1 MKMATNNLTTMTTSH
16 NNSNDINDND
26 NDNNFNSENISKTI
40 TTTSTTT
47 TTTATTTTMMM
58 MTTISSNKLSMDQNN
73 DDKELIEKLLRMIK
87 REVKQIM
94 EEAVTRKF
102 VHEDSGSITSL
113 CAAVDACLSHGLKR
127 RALGLFKTNSTT
139 ALLQKVA
146 KNFDIAAL
154 VLKKVQEIENIDP
167 NKRSSS
173 SSDSLQSRNRMSFK
187 MKSNQQQQTL
197 NNNNNNNNTGTI
209 SSNNNNSNS
218 GGSGSGGGGNQSSS
232 PTKYRFLWIRIALFE
247 KYLVS
252 IVDHVVKNSSKYY
265 ERDALVSDPV
275 AGQIFASLLVGP
287 CALDYT
293 KIKTQDQ
300 YWTDPPADELVQRHR
315 ISSSVCLPNPVTN
328 NSTATGINQSTP
340 PSSRRPLGMNYRKNF
355 TYTNGVGNEQY
366 LHHHYYHHNYD
377 EHQSSGSPILR
388 TSSSNICWSPKD
400 YVESLHQNSKSTLLY
415 GKNNVIMQ
423 PIDDQEPMPGYLSLH
438 QDSNGLSIKWTPN
451 QLINGRVNQPSS
463 DGNNDGF
470 FNHSM
475 DKTSAFWNYAL
486 NVNVENIV
494 YLHCHQHKLSY
505 SSIVM
510 VGRDGVMHPPI
521 KFPKGGHLLA
531 FLSCLENG
539 LVPYGQLDPPLW
551 SENGKGHHHNGEQRN
566 DQQQSLDMESDDI
579 TADYVFRVISIN
591 DKPDTISAELF
602 EPKLTQKQSEFLP
615 KSNDENQ
622 PQQQQQQQKPE
633 ASPSCQQIEIAVNE
647 TKTEIEQQQ
656 QFDNI
661 QNIQLLCNTM
671 KKQIISRAFYGWLA
685 YCRHLKTVR
694 THLADLVNTKIYR
707 INEPTDASK
716 GITKDLWENHM
727 FSSVGK
733 ISMDPMEFYRLVYFG
748 GIEHSIRSKVW
759 LYLLGHYHFDD
770 DNEEKNKHDIEMRE
784 KYEMIM
790 SEWLAVEAIVRQRDK
805 EIVAANLAK
814 LSSESQ
820 NDSTEMSVDKSIY
833 HQSNKM
839 FTNEVFEENEEFES
853 RKSSIQS
860 NSEQKNIIEAECP
873 MVTDDIDDNNRENEK
888 MIIETNHTTNNCRKP
903 LIRHN
908 KISESVTSASSIT
921 SIHHQNIIITN
932 PSVDR
937 IIPPNSL
944 ESLNHY
950 KSNGNE
956 EDESIRL
963 PINSME
969 SGGAISSGGG
979 GGGGAGSQCVSPA
992 SSNGGL
998 YSNELLDLFSL
1009 NLHRI
1014 DKDVQRCDRNFWYF
1028 TKENLEKLRNIM
1040 CTYVWEH
1047 LDIGYVQGMC
1057 DLVAPLL
1064 VIFDDEVYTYSCFCK
1079 LMIRMTSNFPHGGA
1093 MDTHFANMRSLIQI
1107 LDSDI
1112 FELMHQN
1119 GDYTHFY
1126 FCYRWFLL
1134 DFKRELIYADVFSVW
1149 ETIWAAKHVSSS
1161 SFVLFIAL
1169 ALVEYYRDII
1179 LENNMDFTDIIKFF
1193 NEMADRHDAKAVLNI
1208 ARDLVHQIQTLM
1220 ENDK

>member
-1 MKMATNNLTTMTTSH
+1 M
-16 NNSNDINDND
+16 
-26 NDNNFNSENISKTI
+26 NFIH
-40 TTTSTTT
+40 
-47 TTTATTTTMMM
+47 
-58 MTTISSNKLSMDQNN
+58 
-73 DDKELIEKLLRMIK
+73 
-87 REVKQIM
+87 
-94 EEAVTRKF
+94 F
-102 VHEDSGSITSL
+102 
-113 CAAVDACLSHGLKR
+113 
-127 RALGLFKTNSTT
+127 
-139 ALLQKVA
+139 
-146 KNFDIAAL
+146 
-154 VLKKVQEIENIDP
+154 
-167 NKRSSS
+167 
-173 SSDSLQSRNRMSFK
+173 
-187 MKSNQQQQTL
+187 
-197 NNNNNNNNTGTI
+197 
-209 SSNNNNSNS
+209 
-218 GGSGSGGGGNQSSS
+218 
-232 PTKYRFLWIRIALFE
+232 YR
-247 KYLVS
+247 
-252 IVDHVVKNSSKYY
+252 
-265 ERDALVSDPV
+265 
-275 AGQIFASLLVGP
+275 
-287 CALDYT
+287 
-293 KIKTQDQ
+293 
-300 YWTDPPADELVQRHR
+300 
-315 ISSSVCLPNPVTN
+315 
-328 NSTATGINQSTP
+328 
-340 PSSRRPLGMNYRKNF
+340 
-355 TYTNGVGNEQY
+355 
-366 LHHHYYHHNYD
+366 
-377 EHQSSGSPILR
+377 
-388 TSSSNICWSPKD
+388 
-400 YVESLHQNSKSTLLY
+400 
-415 GKNNVIMQ
+415 
-423 PIDDQEPMPGYLSLH
+423 
-438 QDSNGLSIKWTPN
+438 
-451 QLINGRVNQPSS
+451 
-463 DGNNDGF
+463 
-470 FNHSM
+470 
-475 DKTSAFWNYAL
+475 SAFWNYAL

-494 YLHCHQHKLSY
+494 YLHCHQHKSSY

-510 VGRDGVMHPPI
+510 VGHDGVMHPPI

-551 SENGKGHHHNGEQRN
+551 SENGKGLFLTNFYFNFKQNKNNFQDKNKTNLLKSGKIFPKLRRKSGHHHNGEQRN

-622 PQQQQQQQKPE
+622 PQQQKPE
-633 ASPSCQQIEIAVNE
+633 TSPSCQQIEIAVNE
-647 TKTEIEQQQ
+647 IEQQQ
-656 QFDNI
+656 QKFDNI

-716 GITKDLWENHM
+716 GITKDLWENYM

-833 HQSNKM
+833 QQSNKM

-860 NSEQKNIIEAECP
+860 NSEQKNMKEAECP

-969 SGGAISSGGG
+969 SGGAVSSGGG

-998 YSNELLDLFSL
+998 YSVIIFNVNS
-1009 NLHRI
+1009 
-1014 DKDVQRCDRNFWYF
+1014 
-1028 TKENLEKLRNIM
+1028 EK
-1040 CTYVWEH
+1040 
-1047 LDIGYVQGMC
+1047 
-1057 DLVAPLL
+1057 
-1064 VIFDDEVYTYSCFCK
+1064 
-1079 LMIRMTSNFPHGGA
+1079 
-1093 MDTHFANMRSLIQI
+1093 
-1107 LDSDI
+1107 
-1112 FELMHQN
+1112 
-1119 GDYTHFY
+1119 
-1126 FCYRWFLL
+1126 
-1134 DFKRELIYADVFSVW
+1134 DFK
-1149 ETIWAAKHVSSS
+1149 
-1161 SFVLFIAL
+1161 
-1169 ALVEYYRDII
+1169 
-1179 LENNMDFTDIIKFF
+1179 
-1193 NEMADRHDAKAVLNI
+1193 
-1208 ARDLVHQIQTLM
+1208 
-1220 ENDK
+1220 